1 MSGEMR
7 IPPNSAEAEVGVLG
21 CLMLAP
27 LETES
32 AMLHE
37 YEIGP
42 EAFYNPVH
50 QEIADTVLKMI
61 AAGGHVDLL
70 TVAQKL
76 RDAGRLETLGGEAYL
91 MHVVDKTPSA
101 TGAAAYCQIVK
112 QKWVA
117 RQTIDIA
124 RAIEAEAYT
133 SEEPDKLL
141 AEAPER
147 FTKIGRAE
155 KTAEATDE
163 QLMDTWIEACVDAR
177 KHQKPAIDLHLP
189 LPYVT
194 EKLQG
199 LELGVTI
206 LAARPSCGK
215 TTMEIGMRTHLCEQ
229 GIPVGVV
236 TADSNRD
243 KLLRRQMCM
252 LAGVSMAKA
261 KYGYANNAQIDAM
274 HEAKRRIAKYPQ
286 FFNDHVLE
294 VLQIC
299 SWARAMKRKHGIRLL
314 TIDYIQQLRASHLG
328 GWAATDS
335 VRVVTEISSR
345 LKALSYELG
354 IPVLVLSQLNR
365 ALEKDGRSPMLS
377 DLRDSGGLEQ
387 DAEKVAFLWIDKK
400 KKQAMEEAEFGA
412 TKHKR
417 PVWFGIMKNKDG
429 ELSDIPMWMYPPYF
443 RFEPAVLPTPQT
455 RATWEPFGDDALPS
469 ARHADNGD
477 FSKYPELIPQDVTDA
492 DADLPEDG
500 TYDPDA

>member
-1 MSGEMR
+1 MSNESR
-7 IPPNSAEAEVGVLG
+7 VPPNSAEAEMGVVG
-21 CLMLAP
+21 CLILAAVD
-27 LETES
+27 TES
-32 AMLHE
+32 VMRHE

-42 EAFYNPVH
+42 EAFYSPALG
-50 QEIADTVLKMI
+50 EIADTVLKMV
-61 AAGGHVDLL
+61 AAAEHVDLL
-70 TVAQKL
+70 TLAQKL
-76 RDAGRLETLGGEAYL
+76 RDAGKLDAVGGEAFL
-91 MHVVDKTPSA
+91 MRAVDATPTA
-101 TGAAAYCQIVK
+101 TAAAAYCQIVK

-117 RQTIDIA
+117 RQTIDTARTIA
-124 RAIEAEAYT
+124 AEAY
-133 SEEPDKLL
+133 EAENPDALL

-147 FTKIGRAE
+147 FTNIGRAE
-155 KTAEATDE
+155 RKTEPTDE
-163 QLMDTWIEACVDAR
+163 QLMDKWIDACVDAR

-189 LPYVT
+189 WPYVS
-194 EKLQG
+194 EKMQG
-199 LELGVTI
+199 LELGMTI

-215 TTMEIGMRTHLCEQ
+215 TTMEIAFRTHLCEQ
-229 GIPVGVV
+229 GIPVGCV

-274 HEAKRRIAKYPQ
+274 HEAKRRITQYPQ
-286 FFNDHVLE
+286 VFNDHVLE

-299 SWARAMKRKHGIRLL
+299 SWARAMRRKFGIRML
-314 TIDYIQQLRASHLG
+314 TVDYIQQLRASHLG

-345 LKALSYELG
+345 FKALSYELG

-365 ALEKDGRSPMLS
+365 AMEKDGRAPMLS

-400 KKQAMEEAEFGA
+400 KRAAMEEAEFGA

-417 PVWFGIMKNKDG
+417 PVWFSIAKNKDG

-443 RFEPAVLPTPQT
+443 RFEPAETPTKET
-455 RATWEPFGDDALPS
+455 LATYEPFRDDALPAS
-469 ARHADNGD
+469 RHADNSD
-477 FSKYPELIPQDVTDA
+477 FQRWPDLIPKDEPEPDPTAPEEEDDESDA
-492 DADLPEDG
+492 
-500 TYDPDA
+500 